1 MAKRRHWVQRLLGG
15 QKDPISWVRSMIAGS
30 LYRISDLRGDSS
42 ISDIKT
48 QIDTMRALTRDSQI
62 STALSFYATDATTTD
77 TQGRII
83 WATSKD
89 ESHKDVADIVNELF
103 NRWNINTYARDHIL
117 ELATIGNLYIPTTNL
132 YVENEYEF
140 PRRSVSLDS
149 NTIANPQFDI
159 VPSYKIPPEDII
171 HIYQQGK
178 PMGYIMNPEDN
189 MVEYALH
196 PEESI
201 IHFSLGGLLG
211 EYTISTR
218 DEHGLEDIYDIK
230 FATPML
236 SQAVQPTQTL
246 NLLEDALILSSL
258 IRTVKFINVEC
269 GNAEEEE
276 VQSILQSIKDAI
288 EQQMSLNTASGDVQ
302 SFVNPQSPN
311 NLIYLPKI
319 KGQDAISVT
328 DLNMADANEQDS
340 KLLDYYQ
347 NKKLSVLGIP
357 KEALNFSSN
366 EGLGGAGTVLSQ
378 RSALYANALERLKT
392 SYMAGWRDAIN
403 TYFRARGLSGLCD
416 QFELHMTE
424 IVTTQ
429 STVTFEK
436 RDAALSQA
444 SQVVQLLKDCGV
456 TDAENYKSALTEIL
470 SEVLPSTSGE
480 VNGWNVD
487 VTEGGEDEI

>member
-1 MAKRRHWVQRLLGG
+1 M
-15 QKDPISWVRSMIAGS
+15 
-30 LYRISDLRGDSS
+30 
-42 ISDIKT
+42 
-48 QIDTMRALTRDSQI
+48 
-62 STALSFYATDATTTD
+62 
-77 TQGRII
+77 
-83 WATSKD
+83 
-89 ESHKDVADIVNELF
+89 
-103 NRWNINTYARDHIL
+103 
-117 ELATIGNLYIPTTNL
+117 
-132 YVENEYEF
+132 
-140 PRRSVSLDS
+140 
-149 NTIANPQFDI
+149 
-159 VPSYKIPPEDII
+159 
-171 HIYQQGK
+171 
-178 PMGYIMNPEDN
+178 
-189 MVEYALH
+189 
-196 PEESI
+196 
-201 IHFSLGGLLG
+201 
-211 EYTISTR
+211 
-218 DEHGLEDIYDIK
+218 EDIYDIK

-288 EQQMSLNTASGDVQ
+288 EQQMSLNTTSGDVQ